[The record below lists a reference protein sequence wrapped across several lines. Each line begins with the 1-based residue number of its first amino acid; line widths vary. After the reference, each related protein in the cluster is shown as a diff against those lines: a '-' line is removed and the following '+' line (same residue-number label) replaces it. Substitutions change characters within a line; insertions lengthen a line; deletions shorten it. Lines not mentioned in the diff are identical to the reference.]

1 MLNCEHFSK
10 KVRGGPSIL
19 VGVTSRVVINGQL
32 WAGGRHGGCAR
43 GGQGEVRNLIFISI
57 SFDFSPEVEQK
68 PHPLLCGF
76 PLWEFSCKEV
86 IPLCTPVVGRRNSY

>member
-32 WAGGRHGGCAR
+32 WAGGRHGGVL
-43 GGQGEVRNLIFISI
+43 GEVRARCGILFLFPFLLTFLQKWNR
-57 SFDFSPEVEQK
+57 SPT
-68 PHPLLCGF
+68 LCFAVSHCGTF
-76 PLWEFSCKEV
+76 PV
-86 IPLCTPVVGRRNSY
+86 RR